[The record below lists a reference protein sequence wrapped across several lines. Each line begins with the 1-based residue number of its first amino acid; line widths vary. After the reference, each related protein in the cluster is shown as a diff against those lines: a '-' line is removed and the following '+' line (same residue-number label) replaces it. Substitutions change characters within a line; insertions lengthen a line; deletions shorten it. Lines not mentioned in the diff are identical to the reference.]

1 MVDATPIT
9 FGYYT
14 AALVATSGIAL
25 ASGTQFAVIG
35 LWRRREAIHLS
46 YAMLCL
52 CVAIL
57 AFCNALLHTA
67 NTLPAAITAL
77 RAMISAAAL
86 SFLPFVVFIRAYT
99 GSPPQRRWQVAI
111 GVLAVVFTW
120 LNLVRPGTLFFD
132 RVAPGMGIELPW
144 GERLYDLTGTVSTAG
159 LLFHALTYV
168 AFLWALYRAIRQIR
182 HGEPLR
188 GALLGVCLLTQFAA
202 LLWGDVVV
210 DAMGH
215 HYPYVDAF
223 SFLPFV
229 LLMGLSLASQLHQRT
244 VQLEQTTRRLEA
256 EANTRREAEF
266 TLRHVAYHDSL
277 TGLPNRLRVL
287 DHLAELHADVLA
299 RGQHGAVL
307 LIDLDNFKTINDAL
321 GHPIGDRMLEAIA
334 DRLLAAAPADSML
347 ARLGGDEFVLMLGP
361 LAGAAAAVQAHAHQV
376 AEEMV
381 ARLAEPVAV
390 DSRIL
395 AVGASVGV
403 AVFPAGEDGVADL
416 LRRAD
421 IALYRAKAAGRNAV
435 RLFLEPM
442 QQEADT
448 RLTLE
453 RGLRTALEQECM
465 PTQFALHFQPQVNR
479 RGELLGAEALL
490 RWHHPQLG
498 ELSPAVF
505 IPLAEETGLIHALG
519 AWVIGEACAHIRAW
533 DRDGVAFGGRLAVN
547 VSAWQLNHPRFA
559 EQLEAQ
565 VRAAGIAPSRLT
577 LELTESALLHDFD
590 SALQTLNQLSE
601 AGFRLALDDFGTG
614 YSSLSYLQRL
624 PLDVLKVDRAF
635 VSGLSPNAA
644 NPLASFIIDVAHR
657 LGIAAVAEGVETV
670 PQKLTLERL
679 GCDGLQG
686 YLICRPVEES
696 LFRQWLAE
704 HQQARALPQAQRS
717 TPDADGAVRGA
728 APRDRNSS
736 DS

>member
-1 MVDATPIT
+1 MVVDAGPIT

-14 AALVATSGIAL
+14 AALVTTAGIAL

-35 LWRRREAIHLS
+35 LWRRREAMYLS
-46 YAMLCL
+46 YASLCL
-52 CVAIL
+52 CIATL
-57 AFCNALLHTA
+57 AFANALLHSASSLSMATGA
-67 NTLPAAITAL
+67 LRTMIGAAAI
-77 RAMISAAAL
+77 
-86 SFLPFVVFIRAYT
+86 SFLPFVIFIRAYT
-99 GSPPQRRWQVAI
+99 GGPPQPWLQ
-111 GVLAVVFTW
+111 LAVGVTACFFVW
-120 LNLVRPGTLFFD
+120 LNFLLPGTVFFVD
-132 RVAPGMGIELPW
+132 LAPGTGIALPW
-144 GERLYDLTGTVSTAG
+144 GERLYDVAGTASLWG
-159 LLFHALTYV
+159 LLFHALTYI
-168 AFLWALYRAIRQIR
+168 AFLWAMARAVKQIR
-182 HGEPLR
+182 EGEGLR
-188 GALLGVCLLTQFAA
+188 GALLAICLLAQFAA
-202 LLWGDVVV
+202 LLWGDIVV
-210 DAMGH
+210 DALKH
-215 HYPYVDAF
+215 HYPYLDAF

-229 LLMGLSLASQLHQRT
+229 LLMGLSLAAQLRQRT
-244 VQLEQTTRRLEA
+244 VQLELTTRRLEA

-277 TGLPNRLRVL
+277 TGLPNRLRAL

-334 DRLLAAAPADSML
+334 DRLLAAVPADAML
-347 ARLGGDEFVLMLGP
+347 ARLGGDEFVLVLGP
-361 LAGAAAAVQAHAHQV
+361 LTGSAEAARAQAQQAA
-376 AEEMV
+376 ERMV
-381 ARLAEPVAV
+381 ARLAEPVTV
-390 DSRIL
+390 DNRIL

-403 AVFPAGEDGVADL
+403 ASFPAGEEGVADL

-421 IALYRAKAAGRNAV
+421 IALYRAKAAGRNTV
-435 RLFLEPM
+435 RLFLGPM

-448 RLTLE
+448 RLALE
-453 RGLRTALEQECM
+453 RGLRTALEQERM

-490 RWHHPQLG
+490 RWQHPQLG

-519 AWVIGEACAHIRAW
+519 AWVIGQACAHIRAW

-565 VRAAGIAPSRLT
+565 VHAAGIEPSRLA
-577 LELTESALLHDFD
+577 LELTESALLQDFD
-590 SALQTLNQLSE
+590 SALETLNQLSA

-635 VSGLSPNAA
+635 VRELSPNTA
-644 NPLASFIIDVAHR
+644 NPLAGFIVDVAHR
-657 LGIAAVAEGVETV
+657 LGMATVAEGVETV
-670 PQKLTLERL
+670 PQRLALERL

-686 YLICRPVEES
+686 YLICRPLDEPG
-696 LFRQWLAE
+696 FRRWLAE
-704 HQQARALPQAQRS
+704 HQQARALPQAQRN
-717 TPDADGAVRGA
+717 
-728 APRDRNSS
+728 APEAPEARDQPSRDRNSS
-736 DS
+736 GD